1 MNDTYFVRI
10 IGENKQRGE
19 YSTLRE
25 AILACSKNCAV
36 YDSAGDIVFT
46 VPYKLP
52 NANPYPA
59 PSFPLTR
66 GCVGEVVKWLQQA
79 LILRGFSCGGAIDGV
94 YGIGT
99 EAAVRALQSVIGLEP
114 TGRADE
120 ITIRKLKGDLA

>member
-1 MNDTYFVRI
+1 MNYSVRYIGKDKLIGTYP
-10 IGENKQRGE
+10 
-19 YSTLRE
+19 TLRE

-36 YDSAGDIVFT
+36 YDAAGDIVFT

-52 NANPYPA
+52 GANPYPA
-59 PSFPLTR
+59 PSFPMTK

-99 EAAVRALQSVIGLEP
+99 EAAVRALQSVVGLEP

>member
-46 VPYKLP
+46 VPYKIP
-52 NANPYPA
+52 GANPFPA
-59 PSFPLTR
+59 PSFPMAK
-66 GCVGEVVKWLQQA
+66 GCVGEVVKWMQLA

-94 YGIGT
+94 YGFGT
-99 EAAVRALQSVIGLEP
+99 EAAVRAFQTVIGLES

-120 ITIRKLKGDLA
+120 ITIRKLKGDAA